1 MNFKLRYMSSS
12 LLHFKRIYK
21 FSTCL
26 KSSKVESVTESEF
39 IKENK
44 SDQKQ
49 HKRSSSIAIEP
60 IAEGEHEVDFFGF
73 YRGDGVIDVGKIVN
87 ESSTSTIEID
97 FVNHK
102 LALPLDSS
110 HEQIYESNF
119 GFVRYDDE
127 NIPVTHGQF
136 EKSRFEG
143 MKLHQNELEEDES
156 VLCTI
161 NNNRTA
167 VPSIFNTGENNIK
180 PVPKI
185 HLELEAGTK
194 KRYETHSKILS
205 SDTVETLSDIE
216 LDTSHCDG
224 EKDFFTS
231 ESTLRIHKKNVS
243 EKKLGV
249 KIGLVKSESIQKQD
263 KNNSTTNRLNS
274 YGEQFCSV
282 GDEDSRIETVVHKP
296 ITKYEQDRIDYIPP
310 NIENPKTAFDYVM
323 KLRKENDVKDK
334 EKGPKRT
341 KGGKFV
347 LDSLGFK
354 IYTDQVKD
362 CGTLSKHIVIQI
374 LKESVLYNDHEI
386 LALYKPYGLA
396 VQGTEN
402 DKSRLCLLDVL
413 PDLAEILNK
422 GDKLYTSHR
431 IDRNTTGIILLA
443 KTQFMANHLQ
453 TLFENRKIQKSYY
466 GITKSVPDIK
476 EGIIN
481 IPIAE
486 GTINGKKRM
495 VLNPDLGEDTRLVMR
510 KNRIKSHQAVTRYK
524 VKIYHGNAALVEF
537 FPQTGNFFEIDS
549 PIFVMIYFTNISSLL
564 NLGVRHQIRVHS
576 GFGLSCPILGDHKY
590 SHLKKLAP
598 QKLPGDV
605 LNKLKVRQSKVRH
618 IPMHLHSRSIMIP
631 EIDEGKNIFIQARL
645 PPHFM
650 ANLSSLKIG
659 FSKKSDS

>member
-110 HEQIYESNF
+110 HEKIYESNF

-156 VLCTI
+156 VLYTI

-167 VPSIFNTGENNIK
+167 LPSIFNTGENNIK

-231 ESTLRIHKKNVS
+231 ESTLRIHKSDGKNNFVSSESEIDVGSNFDNIGAKNLKENVS

-486 GTINGKKRM
+486 GTINGKKR
-495 VLNPDLGEDTRLVMR
+495 VRNFHELKLVSLFSNLYAWFLLGD
-510 KNRIKSHQAVTRYK
+510 KS
-524 VKIYHGNAALVEF
+524 
-537 FPQTGNFFEIDS
+537 
-549 PIFVMIYFTNISSLL
+549 
-564 NLGVRHQIRVHS
+564 VRHQIRVHS